1 MNNDPRSHGLWEA
14 SAPAAPATSCLT
26 GQEQA
31 VDVAIVGG
39 GFTGLSA
46 ALHLSEG
53 GAGVAVLEAE
63 ELGFGA
69 SGRNVG
75 LVNAGLWIM
84 PQALSALLGPVY
96 GPRLTQALGN
106 APDRVF
112 ELVSKH
118 GMDCQPVRN
127 GTLHCAV
134 GAGGWREIQM
144 RWRQWKQLGA
154 PVELLGAEDTARA
167 LGTQAYLGSLLDRR
181 AGTIQP
187 LAYVRG
193 LARAAS
199 EAGAQLYTH
208 SRVMAVQDQ
217 GGYWQVRTE
226 HGSLNALWV
235 VVATDAYT
243 HTIWPELQRQQIRL
257 PYFNMATRPLD
268 PRRYAHILTNRE
280 GAWDTR
286 TMLSSFRLDQ
296 AGRLIFGSVGAL
308 RGIGARIH
316 ENWGRRAL
324 RRLYPELGE
333 VVFDY
338 EWYGHIGMTCDA
350 LPRFHQLARKTVSI
364 TGYNGRGIAPGTVMG
379 RELARFI
386 LGEVDIAD
394 LSLPWSDPEIAPF
407 KSAREMLY
415 EYGAIAAH
423 AVSDRG

>member
-14 SAPAAPATSCLT
+14 SAPAAPATTRLT
-26 GQEQA
+26 GEAQA
-31 VDVAIVGG
+31 VDVVVVGG

-46 ALHLSEG
+46 ALHLCEG
-53 GAGVAVLEAE
+53 GARVAVLEAE

-96 GPRLTQALGN
+96 GPRLIRVLGN
-106 APDRVF
+106 APDQVYA
-112 ELVSKH
+112 LVNAH
-118 GMDCQPVRN
+118 DMDCQPVRN
-127 GTLHCAV
+127 GTLHCAA
-134 GAGGWREIQM
+134 GASGWRDIQM
-144 RWRQWKQLGA
+144 RWRQWKQLDA
-154 PVELLGAEDTARA
+154 PVELLDAQATAKA
-167 LGTQAYLGSLLDRR
+167 LGTAAYAGSLRDRR

-193 LARAAS
+193 LARAA
-199 EAGAQLYTH
+199 EGAGAQLYTR
-208 SRVMAVQDQ
+208 SRVMAVQDEATH
-217 GGYWQVRTE
+217 WVVKTA
-226 HGSLNALWV
+226 HGRLSTLWI

-243 HTIWPELQRQQIRL
+243 HTVWPELQRQQIRL

-268 PRRYAHILTNRE
+268 PRRYAHILANRE

-316 ENWGRRAL
+316 EQWGCRAL

-333 VVFDY
+333 VAFDY
-338 EWYGHIGMTCDA
+338 EWYGHIGMTSDA
-350 LPRFHQLARKTVSI
+350 LPRFHQLARNTVSI
-364 TGYNGRGIAPGTVMG
+364 SAYNGRGIAPGTVLG
-379 RELARFI
+379 RELARLV
-386 LGEVDIAD
+386 LGEINVAE
-394 LSLPWSDPEIAPF
+394 LPLPLTEPEPAMLKP
-407 KSAREMLY
+407 AREMLY
-415 EYGAIAAH
+415 EYGAAAAH
-423 AVSDRG
+423 AISDRC

>member
-14 SAPAAPATSCLT
+14 SAPAAPATIRLT
-26 GQEQA
+26 GEAQA
-31 VDVAIVGG
+31 VDVVVVGG

-46 ALHLSEG
+46 ALHLCEG
-53 GAGVAVLEAE
+53 GARVAVLEAE

-106 APDRVF
+106 APDRVY
-112 ELVSKH
+112 ELVHRH

-127 GTLHCAV
+127 GTLHCAA
-134 GAGGWREIQM
+134 GARGWREIQM

-199 EAGAQLYTH
+199 QAGAQIYTH

-268 PRRYAHILTNRE
+268 PRRYAHILANRE

-286 TMLSSFRLDQ
+286 TMLSSFRLDP

-308 RGIGARIH
+308 RGMGARIH

-324 RRLYPELGE
+324 RRLYPELAE

-379 RELARFI
+379 RELARLI
-386 LGEVDIAD
+386 LGEIDIAD
-394 LSLPWSDPEIAPF
+394 LPLPWSDPDIALF

-415 EYGAIAAH
+415 EYGALAAH
-423 AVSDRG
+423 AVSDRA